1 MKQKHELAQEDYM
14 QGMKYKELAEKYEV
28 SVNTVKSW
36 KTRYKWDRK
45 GVHTKEEK
53 VRTQKKTGAPINNKN
68 AVGNPGN
75 RNPKWGN
82 KNAAGHGAPK
92 GNHNAMTHGLYATVV
107 YEHLSDEDRV
117 LFDLSQDIEGQ
128 EQELQVARFKLA
140 KLIQNQKELRLKGM
154 AVAGDGAYS
163 YTLRDDF
170 YTDAINKALDMI
182 SKIETR
188 IDKSKLER
196 EKLQAQLS
204 KMRAET
210 EFIEERIKLLKGQ
223 KKDTSLLDALI
234 EGRKQ
239 YEQNSD

>member
-14 QGMKYKELAEKYEV
+14 QGMKYKGIAEKHDV

-36 KTRYKWDRK
+36 KTRYKWNRK
-45 GVHTKEEK
+45 GVHTKDEK
-53 VRTQKKTGAPINNKN
+53 VRTQKKTGAPVNNKN

-140 KLIQNQKELRLKGM
+140 KLIQDQKELRLKGM
-154 AVAGDGAYS
+154 AVSSDGAYS

-196 EKLQAQLS
+196 EKLQVQLS